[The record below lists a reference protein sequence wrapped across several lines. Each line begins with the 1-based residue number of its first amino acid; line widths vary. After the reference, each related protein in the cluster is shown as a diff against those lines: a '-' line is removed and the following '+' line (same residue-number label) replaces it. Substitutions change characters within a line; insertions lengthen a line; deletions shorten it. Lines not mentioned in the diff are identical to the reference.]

1 MPVIINELET
11 IVEPRPASGGAPT
24 PAAQRKGLTPGDVH
38 KAMRK
43 LAERRLRVRAD

>member
-11 IVEPRPASGGAPT
+11 IVEPRGQAPAASA

-43 LAERRLRVRAD
+43 LNERRLRIRAD